1 MISSIAMIL
10 SLAVCFIAAVLNL
23 AVDSPF
29 RRKTMRVF
37 LILAMLI
44 GAFFYGYGYG
54 WCMGWG
60 VTSLIRALLALCRML
75 GGINDLASVQAAP
88 LFRSPIALAIFWLG
102 HFLAF
107 YVMASTAIATLGARL
122 LRHIRVTLLR
132 RGPLLLIYG
141 VNAHSVAYGRRMAK
155 EKRRSAVY
163 VDQDYNP
170 TLEEAVQAFGAIVEK
185 DADALT
191 ASSRFL
197 RQINMKPG
205 SRRLELAALHADGQ
219 SNLAYARALLNTMTE
234 AGIRPE
240 QTSLLAAGIGDEVAA
255 LQALGGDGYGSVYAF
270 DDYELLARL
279 MLRAHPPC
287 GLISFDAA
295 GRATE
300 DFSAVILGFGRMGRA
315 VLTQLILNGQFCGSH
330 FRADVFDSRAQ
341 NGFLHGHP
349 LMNAYDIRFH
359 SADGTA
365 DAFYDFLE
373 KRKGQISMIVLCT
386 GSKEKNH
393 EIAEDLAAWLPWD
406 AKPPVLL
413 HATKEGY
420 YWLDESRREVQNAH
434 FLDDDGLDL
443 EALDAMAM
451 QINHIYCKETGSRK
465 SARQEWQACSYFNRR
480 SSRACADFY
489 PAVLRASGRTARQVL
504 DGDWP
509 PDAETL
515 ENLAR
520 TEHLRWCAF
529 QYVSG
534 YAPMPQAVWDQR
546 AQRYRQG
553 APADFRVSKD
563 ERQRLQAC
571 LIPWEELDGLSQR
584 ENAVTGG
591 QIDYKQM
598 DRNNVLLLSRV
609 LQMQKETVEENAR
622 G

>member
-1 MISSIAMIL
+1 M
-10 SLAVCFIAAVLNL
+10 
-23 AVDSPF
+23 
-29 RRKTMRVF
+29 
-37 LILAMLI
+37 
-44 GAFFYGYGYG
+44 
-54 WCMGWG
+54 
-60 VTSLIRALLALCRML
+60 
-75 GGINDLASVQAAP
+75 
-88 LFRSPIALAIFWLG
+88 
-102 HFLAF
+102 
-107 YVMASTAIATLGARL
+107 
-122 LRHIRVTLLR
+122 
-132 RGPLLLIYG
+132 
-141 VNAHSVAYGRRMAK
+141 
-155 EKRRSAVY
+155 
-163 VDQDYNP
+163 
-170 TLEEAVQAFGAIVEK
+170 
-185 DADALT
+185 
-191 ASSRFL
+191 
-197 RQINMKPG
+197 
-205 SRRLELAALHADGQ
+205 
-219 SNLAYARALLNTMTE
+219 
-234 AGIRPE
+234 
-240 QTSLLAAGIGDEVAA
+240 
-255 LQALGGDGYGSVYAF
+255 YAF